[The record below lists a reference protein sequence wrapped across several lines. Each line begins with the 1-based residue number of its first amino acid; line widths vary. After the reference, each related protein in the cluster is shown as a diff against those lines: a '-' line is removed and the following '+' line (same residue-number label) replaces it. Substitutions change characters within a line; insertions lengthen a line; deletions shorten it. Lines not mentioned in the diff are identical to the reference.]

1 MAEREFQIVAKTQV
15 DCDQHCKANGQVLF
29 GEWCL
34 QPYRLRVEA
43 NGQDTDQVVVWCK
56 APGAPK
62 QADGKTPRV
71 CVTLNE
77 GTTIREV

>member
-15 DCDQHCKANGQVLF
+15 DCDQHCKANGQALF

-43 NGQDTDQVVVWCK
+43 NGQDTDQVVV
-56 APGAPK
+56 
-62 QADGKTPRV
+62 
-71 CVTLNE
+71 
-77 GTTIREV
+77 